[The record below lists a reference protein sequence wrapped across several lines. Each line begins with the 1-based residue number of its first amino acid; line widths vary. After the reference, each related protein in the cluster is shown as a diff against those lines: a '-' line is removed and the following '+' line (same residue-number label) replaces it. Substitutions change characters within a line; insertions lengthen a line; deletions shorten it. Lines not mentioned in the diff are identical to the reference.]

1 MPDLP
6 VPKVVNSLDVSEDKA
21 YEPPYAIRWGVDRE
35 STGTQTITMGR
46 TIIPPR
52 GRNRLHYHKN
62 CDTTIYVVRGPIN
75 IYWKE
80 GGDIKRREVR
90 AGHFVYFPCG
100 CIHGQENPSGTDPAE
115 LIFTY
120 GGMPNKDAAG
130 TTFVDDPRD
139 PLRGLTERPIFRPQE
154 PCVES

>member
-46 TIIPPR
+46 TIIPPKA
-52 GRNRLHYHKN
+52 RNQRHYHV
-62 CDTTIYVVRGPIN
+62 CDATFYIVRGPIVV
-75 IYWKE
+75 WMGEEKE
-80 GGDIKRREVR
+80 EHTVQPGT
-90 AGHFVYFPCG
+90 FVYAAAG
-100 CIHGQENPSGTDPAE
+100 EIHGLYNPSETEDAE

-120 GGMPNKDAAG
+120 GNCPNRDAAR
-130 TTFVDDPRD
+130 TIYVEEAWQAEDKRDRIPR
-139 PLRGLTERPIFRPQE
+139 
-154 PCVES
+154 